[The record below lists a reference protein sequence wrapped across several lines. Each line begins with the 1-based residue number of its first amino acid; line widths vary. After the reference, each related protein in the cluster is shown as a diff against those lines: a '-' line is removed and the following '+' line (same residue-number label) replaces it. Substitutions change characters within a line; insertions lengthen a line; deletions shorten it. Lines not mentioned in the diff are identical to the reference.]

1 MSWKNIS
8 LLILLLSQVL
18 AETNDKGRLIY
29 LNKLL
34 RKINNENRI
43 ETMLIIQHH
52 TDTKCSLQDWNSLR
66 YPTLRVTEDTK
77 VRIRGHFNDYTVALA
92 CISQCSHVQLL
103 DTIAD
108 AYQNMREERIILW
121 LQTPLKPKILAKIID
136 KVNKLK
142 FSQMLI
148 LETADNDDELLK
160 FHRLKQFPTAEFIP
174 IKNALSMEGN
184 FFHEEKLNMHG
195 ATFNVQASD
204 NFALYL
210 PKKGQ
215 EYFPKVR
222 VEDREIIEF
231 ADKFN
236 MSLKLFTNN
245 QTTRENIDISLDTYF
260 ITKNTSAAQLGFSN
274 PLGTASMIVI
284 VPCSK
289 ERSLREIFQYMDI
302 RTWFTY
308 IIYTYIILIIV
319 ESLIQITNRRIH
331 GRTLGLTWMMIV
343 NLRAFRSLLGMS
355 FPIRR
360 RTSLSLRQ
368 LFLIMSI
375 CGMVFSS
382 FFSCKLSSLMTKHS
396 QKAQVTNMEELRAS
410 GLTVLANSQIREL
423 IEKEFDPDYFHKT
436 IPNIEFRP
444 DMERHTLL
452 LSLNTTY
459 AQIIF
464 KDNWPIFNKYQLSL
478 GQKAFCTSRDLGV
491 FDNLPKVHF
500 TLENSVLRYFI
511 SKFTYW
517 LQEVGITQKWKN
529 EAMYLTVKAMNLT
542 VPPIIQPGAV
552 PLSVKHL
559 KWAGCLLILGHG
571 IAAVVFFIE
580 VLLHR
585 QQRETQRNPTHNH
598 DNVF

>member
-1 MSWKNIS
+1 YRRSSVMSWKNIS

-52 TDTKCSLQDWNSLR
+52 RDTKCSLQEWNPRR
-66 YPTLRVTEDTK
+66 YPTLRVTEDTE
-77 VRIRGHFNDYTVALA
+77 VRIRGNFNDRTVALA
-92 CISQCSHVQLL
+92 CISQYSHVQLL
-103 DTIAD
+103 DTIAGS
-108 AYQNMREERIILW
+108 YQNMREERIILW
-121 LQTPLKPKILAKIID
+121 LQTPLTPKIIAKILD

-148 LETADNDDELLK
+148 LETADNADKLIK

-174 IKNALSMEGN
+174 IKNVLSMGGI
-184 FFHEEKLNMHG
+184 FFHEEQLNMHG
-195 ATFNVQASD
+195 ATFNVQTSD
-204 NFALYL
+204 YFALDL

-215 EYFPKVR
+215 EYFSKIR

-231 ADKFN
+231 GDKFN
-236 MSLKLFTNN
+236 MSLKLFTDN
-245 QTTRENIDISLDTYF
+245 QTDGKNIDISLDTHF
-260 ITKNTSAAQLGFSN
+260 ITKNTSAAQLGISN
-274 PLGTASMIVI
+274 PLSTGSMIVI

-308 IIYTYIILIIV
+308 IIYTYINLIIM

-360 RTSLSLRQ
+360 RTSISLRQ

-375 CGMVFSS
+375 SGMVFSS
-382 FFSCKLSSLMTKHS
+382 FFSCKLSSLMAKHPL
-396 QKAQVTNMEELRAS
+396 KPQVTNMEELRAS
-410 GLTVLANSQIREL
+410 GLTVLVNSQIREL
-423 IEKEFDPDYFHKT
+423 IENEFDPDYFHKT
-436 IPNIEFRP
+436 IPNIEVRP
-444 DMERHTLL
+444 DMERHKLL

-459 AQIIF
+459 AHIMF
-464 KDNWPIFNKYQLSL
+464 KRNWPHLNKYQLSL
-478 GQKAFCTSRDLGV
+478 GRKAFCTSRDLGV

-500 TLENSVLRYFI
+500 TSENSVLKYFI
-511 SKFTYW
+511 SKFIFR
-517 LQEVGITQKWKN
+517 LQEVGITQKWNN

-542 VPPIIQPGAV
+542 IPPIIQPGAV

-571 IAAVVFFIE
+571 IATVVFFIE

-585 QQRETQRNPTHNH
+585 QQRENQRNPTH
-598 DNVF
+598 